1 DPAWLP
7 NFWKEKHTGGPML
20 DLHIHDAH
28 FIRLLFGMPTAVT
41 TNGRQRGE
49 LAEYWNTQFCYNQSK
64 NNKPKYAVNAT
75 SGTIAQQGRPFTHG
89 FEIQLEKATL
99 AFEFA
104 VVGKEAKYLCP
115 PTLFDNKGKAKTV
128 KLGGGDPM
136 DSFASEIKEVVSC
149 VRQNRESE
157 ILNSDLARDA
167 ILLCHKQTQ
176 SLVRGR
182 SVKVG

>member
-1 DPAWLP
+1 
-7 NFWKEKHTGGPML
+7 ML

-28 FIRLLFGMPTAVT
+28 FIRLLFGMPEAVIT
-41 TNGRQRGE
+41 HGRQRGE
-49 LAEYWNTQFCYNQSK
+49 LAEHWNTQFCYEKSKSDQS
-64 NNKPKYAVNAT
+64 KYAVNAT

-104 VVGKEAKYLCP
+104 VMGKEAKYLCP
-115 PTLFDNKGKAKTV
+115 PTLFDDKGRAKTV
-128 KLGGGDPM
+128 KLSGGDPM
-136 DSFASEIKEVVSC
+136 DAFVSEIKEVIGC
-149 VRQNRESE
+149 VRQNRDSE

-176 SLVRGR
+176 SLSRGR
-182 SVKVG
+182 SVKV